1 MNKNIFISYS
11 RREIGFVDSLVDKLE
26 DDGHQVWLDYRSL
39 IPGTPWRDQIHK
51 GIDEADVIL
60 LVVSKAS
67 LSSQNVEVEWKGV
80 IQQKKRIILLVFE
93 AVDLPDELEKYEW
106 VDFRGNFNTGLREL
120 SSQIDKP
127 TAEDH
132 PVPQTGFKIPGI
144 VWLAILLSVGVAFFS
159 LPTLWTLLIPWV
171 LIPLPYRIFKR
182 DYHFSQVQAAL
193 LFLPIAFIIS
203 ILIADFTAE
212 EFNVIMT
219 GTVLGIPL
227 ALILLFVLRSPG
239 MQRWGKEQATLP
251 RFANP
256 YKPNN
261 PHPTPTSFYIDHA
274 PQDAKIAEML
284 TGMLDRYGHPN
295 AERLQDAKAVFVI
308 LSRFKKDSDADP
320 EKQVVFPVIVQTTED
335 ISPELSKVQ
344 WIDMR
349 SGVRRLDAIAQL
361 LPEPEKLLKALG
373 NRPRGSMLVLPA
385 PVAAMQFFLTL
396 LGVFALG
403 CFFKLLIELFS
414 FDVFSLPNG
423 DSFIT
428 LLAFFVI
435 DLVLTGLL
443 LVNMVRT
450 LVQRVGRLANF
461 RAFTRALGGVGFL
474 AFLQTFLGFQFDSR
488 IVDVLGM
495 DAPTIGFITI
505 FPALTFLVGGIIM
518 AVFLVIRYRDV
529 RFWFP
534 SLK

>member
-11 RREIGFVDSLVDKLE
+11 RREIGFVDSLVDRLE

-127 TAEDH
+127 IAEEH

-144 VWLAILLSVGVAFFS
+144 VWFAILLSVGVAFFS

-182 DYHFSQVQAAL
+182 DYNFSQVQAAL

-219 GTVLGIPL
+219 GTV
-227 ALILLFVLRSPG
+227 
-239 MQRWGKEQATLP
+239 
-251 RFANP
+251 
-256 YKPNN
+256 
-261 PHPTPTSFYIDHA
+261 
-274 PQDAKIAEML
+274 
-284 TGMLDRYGHPN
+284 
-295 AERLQDAKAVFVI
+295 
-308 LSRFKKDSDADP
+308 
-320 EKQVVFPVIVQTTED
+320 
-335 ISPELSKVQ
+335 
-344 WIDMR
+344 
-349 SGVRRLDAIAQL
+349 
-361 LPEPEKLLKALG
+361 
-373 NRPRGSMLVLPA
+373 
-385 PVAAMQFFLTL
+385 
-396 LGVFALG
+396 
-403 CFFKLLIELFS
+403 
-414 FDVFSLPNG
+414 
-423 DSFIT
+423 
-428 LLAFFVI
+428 
-435 DLVLTGLL
+435 
-443 LVNMVRT
+443 
-450 LVQRVGRLANF
+450 
-461 RAFTRALGGVGFL
+461 
-474 AFLQTFLGFQFDSR
+474 
-488 IVDVLGM
+488 
-495 DAPTIGFITI
+495 
-505 FPALTFLVGGIIM
+505 
-518 AVFLVIRYRDV
+518 
-529 RFWFP
+529 
-534 SLK
+534 